1 MKQST
6 NWFRRQFPLEKC
18 AFDDKCHKHYLQT
31 KSFYCRVKCIVKL
44 RNLKNWFELAS
55 TTLISFLIFPNLQTN
70 AGWKYINIYMRKKT
84 FSWCHRNDIYLQEA
98 FRFRKL
104 QLRENVKALNE
115 RRSRTFTDLIV
126 VVYVSSIVCKCRPKK
141 LINIALDFA
150 LLHKSILYEFLWW
163 RAYYYFTRNFNVV
176 KFFFINI

>member
-1 MKQST
+1 MV
-6 NWFRRQFPLEKC
+6 W
-18 AFDDKCHKHYLQT
+18 
-31 KSFYCRVKCIVKL
+31 
-44 RNLKNWFELAS
+44 
-55 TTLISFLIFPNLQTN
+55 ISFNNSNLIPDISQSSDERRMEIH
-70 AGWKYINIYMRKKT
+70 KYLHEKKT